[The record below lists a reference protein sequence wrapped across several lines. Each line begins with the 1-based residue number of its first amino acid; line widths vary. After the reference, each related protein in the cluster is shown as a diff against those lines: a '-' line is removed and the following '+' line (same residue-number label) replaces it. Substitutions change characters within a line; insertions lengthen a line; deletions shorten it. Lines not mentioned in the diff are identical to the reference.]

1 MLGMQKPA
9 NPPETAGEISHSTD
23 WLSRC
28 IGEILYASVPHARKQ
43 EHARLGEARLCA
55 TLRGLCGTSAQG
67 HIAIEGSLGDP

>member
-28 IGEILYASVPHARKQ
+28 IGEILYASVPQSSKRGTPGLAMLVSLRRYVVFA
-43 EHARLGEARLCA
+43 ARLPR
-55 TLRGLCGTSAQG
+55 TT
-67 HIAIEGSLGDP
+67 